1 MEEYVTLDEAA
12 RLEEVQYKTFAK
24 RLERKDKKY
33 LIKNETSEIGGKERV
48 LILVSSLSRKAQESY
63 RHMQE

>member
-48 LILVSSLSRKAQESY
+48 LILVS
-63 RHMQE
+63 